1 MEARGNLVPD
11 AYLAAIAIES
21 GSPLDTAT
29 AELAVALATSY
40 RLRAADAVHLGTAVQ
55 AGVDRF
61 LTNDTKGFP
70 KDITEVT

>member
-1 MEARGNLVPD
+1 MPD

-40 RLRAADAVHLGTAVQ
+40 RLRAADARYTWPRQSRRGPT
-55 AGVDRF
+55 DS
-61 LTNDTKGFP
+61 
-70 KDITEVT
+70 